1 MCFNIKNLY
10 ENLSMSNFF
19 DSEIVREELKEI
31 NELQE
36 SVYGSLFSFGGM
48 SREDRIEHIDMLVD
62 LLERQKI
69 MYTRLSLS
77 DDPEAKQMRD
87 DLKKSI
93 MVMGFPDGT
102 DMPYLFDAMYKTIQ
116 TLRSAVDQ

>member
-1 MCFNIKNLY
+1 
-10 ENLSMSNFF
+10 MSNFF

-93 MVMGFPDGT
+93 MVMGVPDGT

>member
-1 MCFNIKNLY
+1 
-10 ENLSMSNFF
+10 
-19 DSEIVREELKEI
+19 
-31 NELQE
+31 
-36 SVYGSLFSFGGM
+36 M